1 MSRPTRT
8 TIVYALVG
16 GFLVV
21 PMALLL
27 SPFLRWP
34 MALKL
39 VLWMD
44 LSIYTVLL
52 AHWRRK

>member
-16 GFLVV
+16 DFLVV

-27 SPFLRWP
+27 RPFLRWP

-39 VLWMD
+39 ALWVD
-44 LSIYTVLL
+44 PSVYTFLS